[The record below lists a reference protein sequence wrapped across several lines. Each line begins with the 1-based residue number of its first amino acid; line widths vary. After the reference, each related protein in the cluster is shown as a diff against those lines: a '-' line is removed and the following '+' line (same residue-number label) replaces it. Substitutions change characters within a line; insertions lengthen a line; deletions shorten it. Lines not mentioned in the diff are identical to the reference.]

1 MAYLPYILP
10 WIMLLLAVGAV
21 FAHKL
26 LEFKSVMW
34 IISIV
39 LTSILFITCNVLLAL
54 GAVSQNA
61 ALKEEKH
68 KLEAMEEWK
77 YRYMDEITLAISQI
91 RPLSQSNS
99 ALLDQVKNWGWI
111 PMQPAM
117 RKLEEANQVRER
129 ILGAYY
135 PRGENLFKG
144 LPKLVD
150 QSLLDLSLRQIGFN
164 NVPYRAEEEVPDE
177 VNVIYYGKALDLRDV
192 KLVALT
198 LMRAGIEL
206 KAVKP
211 FPKDTQ
217 GNLQAIKAEYNKT
230 LEVRRS
236 MTAAEIEKATIF
248 K

>member
-10 WIMLLLAVGAV
+10 WVMLLLAVGAV
-21 FAHKL
+21 FAHKM

-34 IISIV
+34 IVSIALCSV
-39 LTSILFITCNVLLAL
+39 LFLTCNVLLMIG
-54 GAVSQNA
+54 GASQNA
-61 ALKEEKH
+61 AVKAEKD
-68 KLEAMEEWK
+68 KLAAMEEWK

-99 ALLDQVKNWGWI
+99 ALLEQVKNWGWI

-117 RKLEEANQVRER
+117 RKLEEANQVRDR

-150 QSLLDLSLRQIGFN
+150 QTLVELSLRQIGFT
-164 NVPYRAEEEVPDE
+164 NVPYRPEEEVPDE
-177 VNVIYYGKALDLRDV
+177 VNVIYYGKALDIRDV
-192 KLVALT
+192 KLAALT
-198 LMRAGIEL
+198 LMRAGVEL
-206 KAVKP
+206 KAIKP

-217 GNLQAIKAEYNKT
+217 GNLQAIKAEFNKT
-230 LEVRRS
+230 MDVRRS
-236 MTAAEIEKATIF
+236 LTAAEVEKATIF

>member
-1 MAYLPYILP
+1 MAYLPFILP
-10 WIMLLLAVGAV
+10 WVMLLIAVGAV

-34 IISIV
+34 IVSISISSV
-39 LTSILFITCNVLLAL
+39 LFLGCSIFIMVSASHEHHEAEA
-54 GAVSQNA
+54 AV
-61 ALKEEKH
+61 K
-68 KLEAMEEWK
+68 KLEEMEAWK

-91 RPLSQSNS
+91 RPMSQTNS

-111 PMQPAM
+111 PMQPGL
-117 RKLEEANQVRER
+117 RKLEEANQARDR

-135 PRGENLFKG
+135 PRSENLFKG

-150 QSLLDLSLRQIGFN
+150 QTLVDLALRQVGFSN
-164 NVPYRAEEEVPDE
+164 IPYRPEEEIPDE
-177 VNVIYYGKALDLRDV
+177 VNILYYGKSLDIKDV

-198 LMRAGIEL
+198 LLRAGVEL
-206 KAVKP
+206 KAIKP

-217 GNLQAIKAEYNKT
+217 GNLNAIKAEYNKT
-230 LEVRRS
+230 MEVRRS
-236 MTAAEIEKATIF
+236 IMAAEIEKATIF